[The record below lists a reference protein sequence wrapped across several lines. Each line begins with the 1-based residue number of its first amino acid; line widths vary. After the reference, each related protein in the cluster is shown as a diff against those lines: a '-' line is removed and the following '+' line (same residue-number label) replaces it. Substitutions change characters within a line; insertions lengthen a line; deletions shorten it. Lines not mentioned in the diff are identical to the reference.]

1 MLTWVTAWNSRTFS
15 VSLCLHLHP
24 FLAILSPSSSL
35 CIWICFSFPWV
46 KEVFLK
52 NIHIYTQ
59 FQAHWVTLHSYF
71 MRMTGLLPVCA
82 SLCVYCLWVE
92 MKRGSAARLG
102 TAGGMLAGTAGV
114 ALPNAHTQRS
124 HQNKQTSVQLRTL
137 LPPTLFQRV
146 INLLFFHSLSF
157 FFVHSEMRV
166 WLSLCPLLL
175 QFSAY
180 FCSSQYL
187 YCLCK
192 PIIFSYLCV
201 LTPAASLTL
210 THSFLYTANA
220 H

>member
-1 MLTWVTAWNSRTFS
+1 MLTWVTAWNGPTFS
-15 VSLCLHLHP
+15 VSLCLHLH
-24 FLAILSPSSSL
+24 PSSSL

-46 KEVFLK
+46 KEVFFK
-52 NIHIYTQ
+52 KYTYIYTP
-59 FQAHWVTLHSYF
+59 FQAHWVTLRSYF

-124 HQNKQTSVQLRTL
+124 HQNKQISVQLCTL

-146 INLLFFHSLSF
+146 INLLFFFSTPCHFSLCTQRW
-157 FFVHSEMRV
+157 VR
-166 WLSLCPLLL
+166 LSLCPLLL

-210 THSFLYTANA
+210 THPFLYTANA
-220 H
+220 RYLDW

>member
-1 MLTWVTAWNSRTFS
+1 MLTWVTAWNGRTFS
-15 VSLCLHLHP
+15 VSLCLHLH
-24 FLAILSPSSSL
+24 PSSSL

-46 KEVFLK
+46 KEVFFLK
-52 NIHIYTQ
+52 IYIYILR
-59 FQAHWVTLHSYF
+59 FKP
-71 MRMTGLLPVCA
+71 TGSPCDHT
-82 SLCVYCLWVE
+82 LCVWLGCCLSALHFVFIVFGWRWSE
-92 MKRGSAARLG
+92 AARPDWEPQ
-102 TAGGMLAGTAGV
+102 AGCTAGV

-124 HQNKQTSVQLRTL
+124 HQNKQTSVQLCTL

-166 WLSLCPLLL
+166 RLSLCPLLL

-220 H
+220 RYLDW